1 MSSKSQVR
9 ARDQDWKRIVDEAK
23 PNPRKDHSGTSA
35 KLEQLE
41 GKSVN
46 IQASFFILTS
56 IRTEDKEIWW
66 NQNLSNLAEER
77 GARRKDSPRVRSP
90 GKTNPGIPKPQKGSQ
105 NKLLL
110 TKTAGILK
118 GRRRNG

>member
-41 GKSVN
+41 EKSVN

-56 IRTEDKEIWW
+56 TRTEDKEIWW
-66 NQNLSNLAEER
+66 NQTCL
-77 GARRKDSPRVRSP
+77 
-90 GKTNPGIPKPQKGSQ
+90 I
-105 NKLLL
+105 
-110 TKTAGILK
+110 
-118 GRRRNG
+118 